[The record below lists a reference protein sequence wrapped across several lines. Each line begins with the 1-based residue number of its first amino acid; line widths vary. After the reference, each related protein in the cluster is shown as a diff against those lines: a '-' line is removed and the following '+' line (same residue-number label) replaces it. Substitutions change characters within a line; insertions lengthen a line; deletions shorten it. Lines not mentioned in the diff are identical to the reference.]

1 MLAVAN
7 DMLDRI
13 NNMNE
18 RRVEMVQDNIV
29 DII

>member
-1 MLAVAN
+1 MLAVAT

>member
-7 DMLDRI
+7 DTLDRI